1 LANLYPT
8 KINIVANVAN
18 GILFKITG
26 TAAHTNKKVHR
37 E

>member
-8 KINIVANVAN
+8 KINIVAVAN

-26 TAAHTNKKVHR
+26 TASTLIIKVHR